1 MAQNSW
7 PFENADTT
15 ESQFSKLFNRLKSSG
30 VAGYPA
36 DTALKVTGDS
46 SGMNVKVAAGFA
58 IVRGFAYENTAS
70 VTLTV
75 GASSANP
82 RIDLVCLKL
91 DPTANSIVLE
101 VVAGTP
107 AVTPS
112 APTLTQTE
120 TGIYELEIGRVTVPA
135 LATVIAAGD
144 VSDTRPC
151 LGDAVGVWTSTQRPA
166 GHVGQLGWST
176 SNQVLEVFDG
186 SNWIEAAPKN
196 IDAATITSGTLDSAV
211 LGTLPIDNLS
221 AVGSSLNP
229 GDLLVVDPSYA
240 IIGTPASSAVYTGK
254 VNNPTVGTTLTTTG
268 PSVTTDGGNQ
278 VYLIMVSCAISSA
291 AADRT
296 ITLYLQRGTSTTI
309 ETFDQFIP
317 NGKTGHITA
326 VYPFVASGTNY
337 TFRANFKSSSGVTTN
352 IDSYLS
358 VIGIY

>member
-1 MAQNSW
+1 MAQSSW

-15 ESQFSKLFNRLKSSG
+15 ESQYSKLFNRLKSSG

-46 SGMNVKVAAGFA
+46 SGMNAKVAAGFA

-70 VTLTV
+70 VTLTI

-82 RIDLVCLKL
+82 RIDLICLKL

-107 AVTPS
+107 AVSPV

-151 LGDAVGVWTSTQRPA
+151 LGDAVGIWNSVQRPA

-196 IDAATITSGTLDSAV
+196 IDASTLTSGTIPDGR
-211 LGTLPIDNLS
+211 LGNVPVENVEW
-221 AVGSSLNP
+221 VGSSLSAGEILVTDP
-229 GDLLVVDPSYA
+229 GGFLV
-240 IIGTPASSAVYTGK
+240 GTPAPSIQQAYYE
-254 VNNPTVGTTLTTTG
+254 NPTVGTSFTTVGADLAVTGNSQYALT
-268 PSVTTDGGNQ
+268 VTAHIVDT
-278 VYLIMVSCAISSA
+278 VSA
-291 AADRT
+291 ATTVTLRLTVGSTNYDYQCYIASGQT
-296 ITLYLQRGTSTTI
+296 GVITATRYLASAPASTTNVKARLKLSTGSGI
-309 ETFDQFIP
+309 KIQTFIV
-317 NGKTGHITA
+317 A
-326 VYPFVASGTNY
+326 VGTN
-337 TFRANFKSSSGVTTN
+337 
-352 IDSYLS
+352 
-358 VIGIY
+358 